1 MDFIQFNPWK
11 NDRGYC
17 ASRATCD
24 RPKSGLGLAAHYQN
38 RGGALEHGWAAAPAG
53 FRQADGVVKRGTQ
66 NKSELDRWGT
76 HFRAEG
82 RQGLTIGGCPW

>member
-1 MDFIQFNPWK
+1 MDLIQFNPWK

-17 ASRATCD
+17 ASWATCD
-24 RPKSGLGLAAHYQN
+24 RPKSGLGL
-38 RGGALEHGWAAAPAG
+38 AAAPAG